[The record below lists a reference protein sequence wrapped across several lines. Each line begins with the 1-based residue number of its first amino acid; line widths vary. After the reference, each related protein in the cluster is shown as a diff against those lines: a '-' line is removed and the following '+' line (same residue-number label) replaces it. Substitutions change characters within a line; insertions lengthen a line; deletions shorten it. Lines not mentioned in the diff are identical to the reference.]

1 MKNDGGMRVGQG
13 YPNAEHVSFIF
24 TTFGI
29 SGNSRLWD
37 MIKKLKNFPK
47 NEILGTAKVIYVS
60 SDNLKINVNP

>member
-1 MKNDGGMRVGQG
+1 
-13 YPNAEHVSFIF
+13 
-24 TTFGI
+24 
-29 SGNSRLWD
+29 